1 MIWLKRTIV
10 NLLLA
15 LPEILY
21 GVIMMKRKMW
31 LIPTLLILAI
41 TLAGCAAQQVAT
53 SSITTS
59 SPTISSV
66 GTQPQI
72 SVPVAV
78 SGLETTLESI
88 YTQVNPSVVLIQ
100 VVLPQTASNPGGG
113 ALGSGFVW
121 DTQGNIVTN
130 NHVIDGATSI
140 TVTFSD
146 GTLVDAKL
154 VGADAD
160 SDLAVINVNPSGL
173 QLQPVNIADSTQ
185 VKVGQLA
192 VAIGNPFGLEN
203 TMTVGFVSAVG
214 RLVSANENAVGPTYS
229 IPDIIQTD
237 VAINPGNSG
246 GVLLN
251 DTGAVIGVT
260 QSIETQSGTSSG
272 VSFAI
277 PSAIVKQVIP
287 DLIKTGHYDHPYLG
301 VTVTSLDPNMAAA
314 MNLPS
319 GQRGALVEDVA
330 SGGPAD
336 KAGIKAS
343 NTNITDNGQ
352 QVSIGGDVITAY
364 NGQTVKSSDDLVTLL
379 SNGGSAGQTVT
390 LTVLRG
396 GKQIQVQ
403 VTLGLRPS
411 S

>member
-1 MIWLKRTIV
+1 
-10 NLLLA
+10 
-15 LPEILY
+15 
-21 GVIMMKRKMW
+21 MKRSLW
-31 LIPTLLILAI
+31 ITIALLTVVI
-41 TLAGCAAQQVAT
+41 TLTGCTTQKVST

-59 SPTISSV
+59 SSPVTTTS
-66 GTQPQI
+66 TPFQI
-72 SVPVAV
+72 SVPAAV
-78 SGLETTLESI
+78 SGIETTLESI
-88 YTQVNPSVVLIQ
+88 YSKVNPSVVLIQ
-100 VVLPQTASNPGGG
+100 VTLPQSISNQGGG

-121 DTQGNIVTN
+121 DTQGDIVTN
-130 NHVIDGATSI
+130 NHVISGATSV

-146 GTLVDAKL
+146 GTTVDASL

-160 SDLAVINVNPSGL
+160 SDLAVIKVNPSGR
-173 QLQPVNIADSTQ
+173 QLQPVTLADSTQ

-192 VAIGNPFGLEN
+192 IAIGNPFGLEN

-246 GVLLN
+246 GVLLD

-260 QSIETQSGTSSG
+260 QSIETESGSSSG
-272 VSFAI
+272 VGFAI
-277 PSAIVKQVIP
+277 PSVIVKQVVP

-301 VTVTSLDPNMAAA
+301 VSVGTLDPDMATA

-319 GQRGALVEDVA
+319 NQRGALVETVTT
-330 SGGPAD
+330 GGPAD
-336 KAGIKAS
+336 KAGIKAG
-343 NTNITDNGQ
+343 NTNVTIEGQ
-352 QVSIGGDVITAY
+352 QVSVGGDVITAY
-364 NGQTVKSSDDLVTLL
+364 NGQTVESSDDLVTFLAN
-379 SNGGSAGQTVT
+379 SGSVGQTVT
-390 LTVLRG
+390 LTVLRN